1 MTEAVT
7 RPQDFSP
14 AIRRW
19 RVALIVVGLALLALG
34 GWVLLTDVKP
44 QQYIGILTWFLGA
57 LIIHDGIIAPIV
69 FAIGLG
75 MRRASS
81 RIPFVVLVI
90 VQGAL
95 VTIALLVA
103 IVVPEILKK
112 SIGTGNETLLPL
124 DYARNLSIVVVALL
138 ALAAVLI
145 GIVLRR
151 GAKRSKAH
159 FATLSDR

>member
-1 MTEAVT
+1 VTEAVT

-19 RVALIVVGLALLALG
+19 RVALIVLGLALLALG
-34 GWVLLTDVKP
+34 GFVLLTDVKP
-44 QQYIGILTWFLGA
+44 QQYLGIVTWFLGA
-57 LIIHDGIIAPIV
+57 LIIHDGILAPVV

-75 MRRASS
+75 MRRAST
-81 RIPFVVLVI
+81 RIPFAVLVI

-124 DYARNLSIVVVALL
+124 DYARNLSIVIVALL

-145 GIVLRR
+145 AVVLRSR
-151 GAKRSKAH
+151 RRRA
-159 FATLSDR
+159 

>member
-14 AIRRW
+14 AIRRC
-19 RVALIVVGLALLALG
+19 RVALIVLGLALLALG
-34 GWVLLTDVKP
+34 GFVLLTDVKP
-44 QQYIGILTWFLGA
+44 QQYLGIVTWFLGA
-57 LIIHDGIIAPIV
+57 LIIHDGILAPVV

-75 MRRASS
+75 MRRAST
-81 RIPFVVLVI
+81 RIPFAVLVI

-124 DYARNLSIVVVALL
+124 DYARNLSIVIVALL

-145 GIVLRR
+145 AVVLRSR
-151 GAKRSKAH
+151 RRRA
-159 FATLSDR
+159 

>member
-19 RVALIVVGLALLALG
+19 RVALVVLGLALLALG
-34 GWVLLTDVKP
+34 GFVLLVDVKP
-44 QQYIGILTWFLGA
+44 QQYLGIVTWFLGA
-57 LIIHDGIIAPIV
+57 LIIHDGILAPVV

-75 MRRASS
+75 MRRAST
-81 RIPFVVLVI
+81 RIPFAVLVI

-124 DYARNLSIVVVALL
+124 DYARNLSIVIVALL

-145 GIVLRR
+145 AVVLRSR
-151 GAKRSKAH
+151 RRRA
-159 FATLSDR
+159 